1 MGQIIHWNTNLCML
15 GITCLPRAQLIFI
28 CETNTENS
36 KQIAVRGL
44 HIHIG
49 FDQKSLTKKNL
60 TCSLSSVNQG
70 FSNLPIGK
78 HRWCFNIIPVLA
90 NPATVVTFM
99 INRDSLIN
107 YHRTLNN
114 LFEEELMKN
123 EKIQT
128 IIFSSLRTIY
138 TLAYTYF
145 AILVI
150 VIFAFFGSSYIFIIH
165 NLLYLHLSTNY
176 TLPLSRGVGWF
187 WPIPH
192 NFLYHLHLFYE
203 TSLIILS
210 TMTACGVDSVF
221 GFYVYQF
228 SSTIRAMTF
237 TLTNPLSTE
246 KFSDILRTCVVK
258 HQKLLQCR
266 KTLEHIYGPI
276 VFWHIV
282 TNAMLLCSLMYDLI
296 SVYYNFYNVSAS
308 LVYAVIKL
316 LQTFIYA
323 WHGTFLTN
331 AGEDFRKGIYF
342 GKWPNS
348 SLDRHV
354 RTNVILIMMQK
365 PMTVNAFFSP
375 VDVIMFT
382 NVSISIIIQFN
393 KKKHH
398 NRLVIFYTY
407 SFGLSEY
414 KSGFQIVPLTYNF
427 EKFSVNL

>member
-1 MGQIIHWNTNLCML
+1 MMNKQMKAYRTYQQFLQTLLTICGCWYMPTKSGKSMYYWSICVLLAMISYTMMSLHMCYILRHNLKVMMKFV
-15 GITCLPRAQLIFI
+15 GITITGLG
-28 CETNTENS
+28 
-36 KQIAVRGL
+36 AVL
-44 HIHIG
+44 
-49 FDQKSLTKKNL
+49 K
-60 TCSLSSVNQG
+60 
-70 FSNLPIGK
+70 
-78 HRWCFNIIPVLA
+78 
-90 NPATVVTFM
+90 VVTFM

-128 IIFSSLRTIY
+128 IIFSPLRTIY

-165 NLLYLHLSTNY
+165 NLLHLHLSTNY

-187 WPIPH
+187 WTIPN

-203 TSLIILS
+203 TGLITLG
-210 TMTACGVDSVF
+210 TMTACSVDSAF

-237 TLTNPLSTE
+237 AVTNPLSTE
-246 KFSDILRTCVVK
+246 RFSDLLRICVVK

-266 KTLEHIYGPI
+266 NTLEHVYGPI
-276 VFWHIV
+276 IFWHIV
-282 TNAMLLCSLMYDLI
+282 TNAVLLCSLMYDLI
-296 SVYYNFYNVSAS
+296 S
-308 LVYAVIKL
+308 
-316 LQTFIYA
+316 
-323 WHGTFLTN
+323 
-331 AGEDFRKGIYF
+331 GEDFRKGIYF

-348 SLDRHV
+348 SLNHHV
-354 RTNVILIMMQK
+354 RTNIILIMMQK

-382 NVSISIIIQFN
+382 NVSISITIQFN
-393 KKKHH
+393 KKKKRQ
-398 NRLVIFYTY
+398 N
-407 SFGLSEY
+407 
-414 KSGFQIVPLTYNF
+414 
-427 EKFSVNL
+427 

>member
-1 MGQIIHWNTNLCML
+1 MGHPVHAGIKMIHKQLKAYRTYQQFLQNLLTLCGCWYMPTKSSKSIYYWSIYVFVAMIMYTMMSL
-15 GITCLPRAQLIFI
+15 HMCYILRHNLKVMMKFVGITI
-28 CETNTENS
+28 T
-36 KQIAVRGL
+36 GL
-44 HIHIG
+44 GAIL
-49 FDQKSLTKKNL
+49 K
-60 TCSLSSVNQG
+60 
-70 FSNLPIGK
+70 
-78 HRWCFNIIPVLA
+78 
-90 NPATVVTFM
+90 VVTFM

-138 TLAYTYF
+138 ILAYTYF
-145 AILVI
+145 AILVV

-165 NLLYLHLSTNY
+165 NLFYLHLTTNY

-210 TMTACGVDSVF
+210 TMTACGVDSAF

-237 TLTNPLSTE
+237 ALTNPLSTE
-246 KFSDILRTCVVK
+246 KFSDILRTCIVK

-266 KTLEHIYGPI
+266 NTLEHVYGPI

-282 TNAMLLCSLMYDLI
+282 TNAILLCSLMYDLI
-296 SVYYNFYNVSAS
+296 S
-308 LVYAVIKL
+308 
-316 LQTFIYA
+316 
-323 WHGTFLTN
+323 
-331 AGEDFRKGIYF
+331 GEDFRKGIYF

-348 SLDRHV
+348 SLDHHV

-365 PMTVNAFFSP
+365 PMTVNAFFTP

-382 NVSISIIIQFN
+382 NVSISIIIQFD
-393 KKKHH
+393 KKKHQ
-398 NRLVIFYTY
+398 NRLVISYVTLDAVYTNLV
-407 SFGLSEY
+407 FKLFHHLTILRN
-414 KSGFQIVPLTYNF
+414 FQ
-427 EKFSVNL
+427 

>member
-1 MGQIIHWNTNLCML
+1 MIMYTMMSLHMCYILRHNLKVMMKFV
-15 GITCLPRAQLIFI
+15 GITI
-28 CETNTENS
+28 T
-36 KQIAVRGL
+36 GL
-44 HIHIG
+44 GAIL
-49 FDQKSLTKKNL
+49 K
-60 TCSLSSVNQG
+60 
-70 FSNLPIGK
+70 
-78 HRWCFNIIPVLA
+78 
-90 NPATVVTFM
+90 VVTFM

-145 AILVI
+145 AILVV
-150 VIFAFFGSSYIFIIH
+150 VIFAFFGSPYIFIIR
-165 NLLYLHLSTNY
+165 NLLHLHLTTNY

-210 TMTACGVDSVF
+210 TMTACGVDSAF

-228 SSTIRAMTF
+228 SSTIRSMTF
-237 TLTNPLSTE
+237 ALTNPSSTE

-266 KTLEHIYGPI
+266 NTLEHVYGPI

-296 SVYYNFYNVSAS
+296 SLSDYNFYNVSAS
-308 LVYAVIKL
+308 LIYAVIKL

-323 WHGTFLTN
+323 WHGTVLTS
-331 AGEDFRKGIYF
+331 AGEDFRKGVYF

-348 SLDRHV
+348 SLDHHV

-382 NVSISIIIQFN
+382 N
-393 KKKHH
+393 
-398 NRLVIFYTY
+398 
-407 SFGLSEY
+407 
-414 KSGFQIVPLTYNF
+414 
-427 EKFSVNL
+427 SVNATMSYFFLLQSIE

>member
-1 MGQIIHWNTNLCML
+1 MIMFAMVGLRMSYIFRHNLKVM
-15 GITCLPRAQLIFI
+15 TKFI
-28 CETNTENS
+28 GMS
-36 KQIAVRGL
+36 I
-44 HIHIG
+44 
-49 FDQKSLTKKNL
+49 S
-60 TCSLSSVNQG
+60 G
-70 FSNLPIGK
+70 FSAILK
-78 HRWCFNIIPVLA
+78 
-90 NPATVVTFM
+90 VVTFM

-114 LFEEELMKN
+114 LFEEELKN

-145 AILVI
+145 VFLV
-150 VIFAFFGSSYIFIIH
+150 VIIIAFFGSSYIFIIH

-176 TLPLSRGVGWF
+176 TLPLSRGIGWF

-210 TMTACGVDSVF
+210 TMMACGVDSTF

-228 SSTIRAMTF
+228 NSILRAMTF
-237 TLTNPLSTE
+237 ALTNPLSTE
-246 KFSDILRTCVVK
+246 KFSDILRTCVRK

-266 KTLEHIYGPI
+266 NTLEHVYGPI

-282 TNAMLLCSLMYDLI
+282 TNAVLLCALMYNLI
-296 SVYYNFYNVSAS
+296 SLSEFNFDNVSSS
-308 LVYAVIKL
+308 LVYAVVKL
-316 LQTFIYA
+316 FQTFIYT
-323 WHGTFLTN
+323 WHGTFLTS

-348 SLDRHV
+348 SLDHHV
-354 RTNVILIMMQK
+354 RTNIILIMMQK

-375 VDVIMFT
+375 VNVMMFT
-382 NVSISIIIQFN
+382 N
-393 KKKHH
+393 
-398 NRLVIFYTY
+398 
-407 SFGLSEY
+407 
-414 KSGFQIVPLTYNF
+414 
-427 EKFSVNL
+427 SVNATMSYFFLLQSIDQ

>member
-1 MGQIIHWNTNLCML
+1 MIHKQLKAYRTYQQFLQNVLTFCGCWYMSTKSSKLSYYWSVCVILMMILYTTVSLHMCYILRHNLKVMMKFV
-15 GITCLPRAQLIFI
+15 GITISALSAIF
-28 CETNTENS
+28 
-36 KQIAVRGL
+36 K
-44 HIHIG
+44 
-49 FDQKSLTKKNL
+49 
-60 TCSLSSVNQG
+60 
-70 FSNLPIGK
+70 
-78 HRWCFNIIPVLA
+78 
-90 NPATVVTFM
+90 VVTFM

-114 LFEEELMKN
+114 LFEEELKN

-145 AILVI
+145 AILVGMI
-150 VIFAFFGSSYIFIIH
+150 LAFFGSTYIFIIH
-165 NLLYLHLSTNY
+165 NLLYLHLTTNY
-176 TLPLSRGVGWF
+176 TLPLSRGMGWF

-210 TMTACGVDSVF
+210 TMSACGVDSAF

-237 TLTNPLSTE
+237 AITNPLSTE
-246 KFSDILRTCVVK
+246 KFSDILRTCVLK

-266 KTLEHIYGPI
+266 NTLEQVYGPI

-282 TNAMLLCSLMYDLI
+282 TNAVLLCALMYDVTSLSEFTFYDVSSSI
-296 SVYYNFYNVSAS
+296 VYV
-308 LVYAVIKL
+308 VVKL

-323 WHGTFLTN
+323 WYGTFLTN
-331 AGEDFRKGIYF
+331 AGEDFRTGIYF
-342 GKWPNS
+342 GKWPYS

-365 PMTVNAFFSP
+365 PMTVYAFFSP
-375 VDVIMFT
+375 VNVMMFT
-382 NVSISIIIQFN
+382 KVRIFN
-393 KKKHH
+393 FNYKFNGKKHQ
-398 NRLVIFYTY
+398 N
-407 SFGLSEY
+407 
-414 KSGFQIVPLTYNF
+414 
-427 EKFSVNL
+427 

>member
-1 MGQIIHWNTNLCML
+1 MIHKQLKAYRKYQQFLQNLLILCGCWYMPTKSGKSIYYWSIYVFVAMIL
-15 GITCLPRAQLIFI
+15 YTMMSLHMCYILRHNLKVMMKFVGITITGLG
-28 CETNTENS
+28 
-36 KQIAVRGL
+36 AVL
-44 HIHIG
+44 
-49 FDQKSLTKKNL
+49 K
-60 TCSLSSVNQG
+60 
-70 FSNLPIGK
+70 
-78 HRWCFNIIPVLA
+78 
-90 NPATVVTFM
+90 VVTFM

-145 AILVI
+145 AILVV
-150 VIFAFFGSSYIFIIH
+150 VIFAFFGSTYIFIIH
-165 NLLYLHLSTNY
+165 NLLYLHLTTNY
-176 TLPLSRGVGWF
+176 TLPLSRGIGWF

-210 TMTACGVDSVF
+210 TMTACGVDSAF

-237 TLTNPLSTE
+237 ALTNPLSTE

-266 KTLEHIYGPI
+266 NTLEHIYGPI
-276 VFWHIV
+276 IFWHIV
-282 TNAMLLCSLMYDLI
+282 TNAVLLCSLMYDLI
-296 SVYYNFYNVSAS
+296 SLPDYNFYNVSAS

-323 WHGTFLTN
+323 WHGTVLTS
-331 AGEDFRKGIYF
+331 AGEDFRRGIYF

-348 SLDRHV
+348 SLDHHV

-365 PMTVNAFFSP
+365 PMTINAVFSA

-382 NVSISIIIQFN
+382 N
-393 KKKHH
+393 
-398 NRLVIFYTY
+398 
-407 SFGLSEY
+407 
-414 KSGFQIVPLTYNF
+414 
-427 EKFSVNL
+427 SVNATMSYFFLLQSIE